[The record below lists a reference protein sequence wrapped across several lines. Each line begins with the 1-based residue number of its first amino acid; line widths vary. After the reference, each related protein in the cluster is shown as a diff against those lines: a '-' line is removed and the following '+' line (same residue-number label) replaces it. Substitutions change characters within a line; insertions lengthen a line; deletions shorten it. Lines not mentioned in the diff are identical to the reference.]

1 MIAWQMVC
9 KGKSSEFIVSGL
21 LPSPATPQRYEF
33 TQHVLETQRRMGAR
47 SVWGGKIPLVPEKK
61 KNGSFPLNFFL
72 IFLGVASPAPTSP
85 AVTGFEKIFFLFLH
99 LPQNPKEIAISFHRT
114 PQMQTRILLCALLMA
129 LATAQLAAP
138 GSAPAQRPFDAME
151 LYMGKGLAGRYG
163 TNKNDMETLN
173 EVAQLLRA
181 RETASP
187 VPPIGEPQED
197 VSALDEKHGL
207 LHTLHAALHVAEN
220 PTKTQSGILHF
231 FPTQIC

>member
-1 MIAWQMVC
+1 
-9 KGKSSEFIVSGL
+9 
-21 LPSPATPQRYEF
+21 
-33 TQHVLETQRRMGAR
+33 
-47 SVWGGKIPLVPEKK
+47 
-61 KNGSFPLNFFL
+61 
-72 IFLGVASPAPTSP
+72 
-85 AVTGFEKIFFLFLH
+85 
-99 LPQNPKEIAISFHRT
+99 
-114 PQMQTRILLCALLMA
+114 MQTRILLCALLMA

-138 GSAPAQRPFDAME
+138 GSASAQRPFDATE

-207 LHTLHAALHVAEN
+207 LHTLHAALHVAEK

-231 FPTQIC
+231 FSHTNLLNCFLQVFIER

>member
-1 MIAWQMVC
+1 
-9 KGKSSEFIVSGL
+9 
-21 LPSPATPQRYEF
+21 
-33 TQHVLETQRRMGAR
+33 
-47 SVWGGKIPLVPEKK
+47 
-61 KNGSFPLNFFL
+61 
-72 IFLGVASPAPTSP
+72 
-85 AVTGFEKIFFLFLH
+85 
-99 LPQNPKEIAISFHRT
+99 
-114 PQMQTRILLCALLMA
+114 MQVKLLLCALLMS

-138 GSAPAQRPFDAME
+138 GSAPAQRPFDATE

-181 RETASP
+181 RETSSP

-207 LHTLHAALHVAEN
+207 LHTLHAALHVAEK